1 MPRRGQ
7 DGRVEA
13 ELRASWVLDQ
23 GNSPEADAVLDELLT
38 RHREAHRHY
47 HTLAHV
53 AHVLRTAGELM
64 ATVAVVDSRAVRL
77 AAWFHDAIYDPR
89 SASNEDDSAALASRL
104 LPGAG
109 VSADCVRAVD
119 RLVRVTAHHDP
130 SSDDEAVLVD
140 ADLGV
145 LAAEPTS
152 YDAYVHQVR
161 AEYGHLDDA
170 TWQRGRAAVLQRL
183 LDRPRLFHT
192 PPMRAH
198 EQRARANMAAELHGL
213 DL

>member
-1 MPRRGQ
+1 
-7 DGRVEA
+7 
-13 ELRASWVLDQ
+13 VLDL
-23 GNSPEADAVLDELLT
+23 GASHAADTVLDELFT

-47 HTLAHV
+47 HTLTHV

-64 ATVAVVDSRAVRL
+64 AAVPVADPRAVRL

-89 SASNEDDSAALASRL
+89 SATNEDDSAALAARL

-109 VSADCVRAVD
+109 ASAECVHAVA

-130 SSDDEAVLVD
+130 STDDEAVLVD

-145 LAAEPTS
+145 LAAEPTG
-152 YDAYVHQVR
+152 YDAYAHQVR
-161 AEYGHLDDA
+161 AEYAHLDDA
-170 TWQRGRAAVLQRL
+170 TWQHGRALVLQRL

-192 PPMRAH
+192 APMRAH

>member
-1 MPRRGQ
+1 
-7 DGRVEA
+7 
-13 ELRASWVLDQ
+13 VLDL
-23 GNSPEADAVLDELLT
+23 GAGHAADAVLDELLA
-38 RHREAHRHY
+38 RHREPHRHY
-47 HTLAHV
+47 HTLTHV

-64 ATVAVVDSRAVRL
+64 AAVPVADPRAVRL

-89 SASNEDDSAALASRL
+89 SATNEVDSAALAERL

-109 VSADCVRAVD
+109 ATAQCVQAVE

-130 SSDDEAVLVD
+130 GADDEAVLID

-145 LAAEPTS
+145 LAAEPTG
-152 YDAYVHQVR
+152 YDAYTHQVR
-161 AEYGHLDDA
+161 AEYSHLDDA
-170 TWQRGRAAVLQRL
+170 TWQHGRAIVLQRL
-183 LDRPRLFHT
+183 LDRPRLYH
-192 PPMRAH
+192 PAPMRVH

>member
-1 MPRRGQ
+1 M
-7 DGRVEA
+7 
-13 ELRASWVLDQ
+13 LDL
-23 GNSPEADAVLDELLT
+23 GAGHAADAVLDELFT

-47 HTLAHV
+47 HTLTHV
-53 AHVLRTAGELM
+53 GHVLRAAGELM
-64 ATVAVVDSRAVRL
+64 AAVPVADPLAVRL
-77 AAWFHDAIYDPR
+77 AAWFHDAIYEPR
-89 SASNEDDSAALASRL
+89 SATNEDDSAALAARL

-109 VSADCVRAVD
+109 ATSECVRAVE
-119 RLVRVTAHHDP
+119 RLVRATAHHDP
-130 SSDDEAVLVD
+130 GADDEAVLVD

-145 LAAEPTS
+145 LAAEPAG
-152 YDAYVHQVR
+152 YDAYAHQVR
-161 AEYGHLDDA
+161 AEYAHLDDTA
-170 TWQRGRAAVLQRL
+170 WRRGRAMVLQRL

>member
-1 MPRRGQ
+1 M
-7 DGRVEA
+7 
-13 ELRASWVLDQ
+13 LDL
-23 GNSPEADAVLDELLT
+23 GAGHAADAVLDELFN

-47 HTLAHV
+47 HTLTHV
-53 AHVLRTAGELM
+53 AHVLRAAGELM
-64 ATVAVVDSRAVRL
+64 AAVPVADPLAVRL

-89 SASNEDDSAALASRL
+89 SATNEDDSAALAARL

-109 VSADCVRAVD
+109 ATSECVHAVE
-119 RLVRVTAHHDP
+119 RLVRATAHHDP
-130 SSDDEAVLVD
+130 GADDEAVLVD

-145 LAAEPTS
+145 LAAEPAA
-152 YDAYVHQVR
+152 YDAYTHQVR
-161 AEYGHLDDA
+161 AEYAHLDDV
-170 TWQRGRAAVLQRL
+170 TWRRGRAMVLQRL

-192 PPMRAH
+192 APMHAH